1 MRFYSTCRVFI
12 LLGLFFVSLAVS
24 AQRRTISGYVM
35 DAESKETLIGATVVD
50 ERSGKGCV
58 SNSYG
63 FYTLTL
69 NPGDVNLQVSYVGY
83 SQQQHSF
90 TLTSDTTLS
99 VSLST
104 NIKLNE
110 VVVEASRG
118 TVSAR
123 SSQMNMVE
131 KIIVWVVVAGG
142 GMVLFR
148 DVLKDGRIL
157 LKAIMD
163 RKKRTA

>member
-83 SQQQHSF
+83 SQQ
-90 TLTSDTTLS
+90 
-99 VSLST
+99 
-104 NIKLNE
+104 
-110 VVVEASRG
+110 
-118 TVSAR
+118 
-123 SSQMNMVE
+123 
-131 KIIVWVVVAGG
+131 
-142 GMVLFR
+142 
-148 DVLKDGRIL
+148 
-157 LKAIMD
+157 
-163 RKKRTA
+163 